1 MAGFV
6 TWWRKAGG
14 VLAFVVLVAMVFGPT
29 AEAAVCLDNP
39 AAAAAALDEASDT
52 DASAYRADADADTAP
67 CDSGACPCDHC
78 QCHHAGAY
86 APVALADAQ
95 GLYTYRERHAL
106 ADRPSPTSGLIF
118 GFKRPPRG

>member
-14 VLAFVVLVAMVFGPT
+14 ILAAVVLAAMVFGPT

-39 AAAAAALDEASDT
+39 PVAAAGLDDATDT
-52 DASAYRADADADTAP
+52 AASAYQDDADKAP
-67 CDSGACPCDHC
+67 CDNGACPCDHC

-95 GLYTYRERHAL
+95 GPYTSRERHVL
-106 ADRPSPTSGLIF
+106 ADRPTPASGLIF
-118 GFKRPPRG
+118 GLKRPPRG